1 MRRLPT
7 SELLRSPSMIFRVCR
22 AFWIASFLLSL
33 VTACAGKSVQ
43 TTKSTAL
50 GPLDFYPLRT
60 GNAWSYDVDTGEP
73 STTLAI
79 TRVEA
84 FDGKIAEVHVARAVV
99 RYEVRPDGI
108 RVLPTDVWLLR
119 TPLRPGAT
127 WPAPGGRVA
136 ELVSTDAVAE
146 TPAGRFDRC
155 VEVLELGGKLE
166 LEVRTVYCPGVGP
179 VSVTS
184 TMQSNVSE
192 RALSVSARLRGY
204 SVTPRGSDR

>member
-1 MRRLPT
+1 MLGEVEQVRGARQVEVAIGVELA
-7 SELLRSPSMIFRVCR
+7 SEPVCMILE
-22 AFWIASFLLSL
+22 I
-33 VTACAGKSVQ
+33 
-43 TTKSTAL
+43 
-50 GPLDFYPLRT
+50 
-60 GNAWSYDVDTGEP
+60 
-73 STTLAI
+73 
-79 TRVEA
+79 A

-136 ELVSTDAVAE
+136 ELVSTNAVAE

-155 VEVLELGGKLE
+155 VEVRELGGKLE